1 MALYDEDLLKNP
13 FYLALQKWRPD
24 LCNKVAQI
32 HGIVLVPC
40 KGSLSSNVQSTCQF
54 ESYILVPVEEHFQTL
69 NGKEPKSTQRT
80 WESDLWLVCPG
91 TPATARVVNVGRTA
105 ACMLDHSR
113 RAFFLPPFPEAQ
125 VFFCSESSMF
135 L

>member
-24 LCNKVAQI
+24 LCSKVAQV

-40 KGSLSSNVQSTCQF
+40 RGSLSSSVQSTCQF
-54 ESYILVPVEEHFQTL
+54 ESYVLRPVEERFQTL
-69 NGKEPKSTQRT
+69 NGKSWHPR
-80 WESDLWLVCPG
+80 L
-91 TPATARVVNVGRTA
+91 
-105 ACMLDHSR
+105 R
-113 RAFFLPPFPEAQ
+113 RLG
-125 VFFCSESSMF
+125 

>member
-40 KGSLSSNVQSTCQF
+40 KGSLTSNIQSTCQF
-54 ESYILVPVEEHFQTL
+54 ESYILIPVEEHFQTL
-69 NGKEPKSTQRT
+69 NGKVFIS
-80 WESDLWLVCPG
+80 LW
-91 TPATARVVNVGRTA
+91 VNQGCSLSVWVGGGERILLLTLS
-105 ACMLDHSR
+105 CL
-113 RAFFLPPFPEAQ
+113 
-125 VFFCSESSMF
+125 C
-135 L
+135 